1 MCHACLIVSSAVI
14 QRCSAPDM
22 NTKYRVSYG
31 IETMVWLKQHARTKP
46 SRGSIDCS
54 TRSIAPRHKTSTR
67 LHLFKRILT
76 ILYSMTLTNLK
87 VFAWCAICA
96 CPLVLCKQ
104 ALVPARIKELVSGI
118 FRNRLSILRNVQGP
132 PIMMMTLSLPI
143 PIFVEG
149 GTGTRLESGKEQ
161 GTLLTAGRRVA
172 AFIKEYV
179 VTLSERV
186 FIDYRSQ
193 RSPLIVPKRKAS
205 LSSSAIDKRAC
216 SAVRWL
222 CASASR
228 QINCEIDD

>member
-96 CPLVLCKQ
+96 CPLVLCRQ

-118 FRNRLSILRNVQGP
+118 FRNRLSILRNVQGS
-132 PIMMMTLSLPI
+132 PIMMMTLSLQHCAHTHICRRGNGYAPR
-143 PIFVEG
+143 V
-149 GTGTRLESGKEQ
+149 GK
-161 GTLLTAGRRVA
+161 GARH
-172 AFIKEYV
+172 
-179 VTLSERV
+179 
-186 FIDYRSQ
+186 FID
-193 RSPLIVPKRKAS
+193 
-205 LSSSAIDKRAC
+205 
-216 SAVRWL
+216 
-222 CASASR
+222 SR
-228 QINCEIDD
+228 PTSRGLY